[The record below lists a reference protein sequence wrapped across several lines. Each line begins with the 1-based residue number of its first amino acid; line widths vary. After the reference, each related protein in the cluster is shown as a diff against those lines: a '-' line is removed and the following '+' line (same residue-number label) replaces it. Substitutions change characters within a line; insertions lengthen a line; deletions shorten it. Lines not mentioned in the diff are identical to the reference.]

1 MMELYRAYHG
11 DPEAWPPVNIV
22 GVHPLRWHE
31 HPYQPTV
38 GLVPLEPD
46 DPENPIVQLQDENAA
61 LRAQVAKMREAGDRV
76 AAACEVLARK
86 LNDCTNEDLAEAVA
100 AWTAWRR
107 EAKSDG

>member
-1 MMELYRAYHG
+1 MSEAKHG
-11 DPEAWPPVNIV
+11 VVWTLGEAAAIIERQEAKIV
-22 GVHPLRWHE
+22 
-31 HPYQPTV
+31 
-38 GLVPLEPD
+38 
-46 DPENPIVQLQDENAA
+46 A
-61 LRAQVAKMREAGDRV
+61 LIKAGDRV